1 MKKLQLI
8 GLVILYTIFSSTVF
22 AATLKD
28 ITGKVTDASNNQ
40 ALPGASIYI
49 PDLKVTAVT
58 NTAGE
63 FTINNLPAKGSY
75 LVEVHFIGYKTAT
88 QIVNFAEPSNLTF
101 ALQPTAIE
109 TREIV
114 ITGSI
119 ISSTSKRNSAS
130 SAVLDK
136 EQLLAPST
144 NLIDAL
150 TKIPGVSQITT
161 GPSISKPVIRGL
173 GYNRIVTL
181 DDGIK
186 QQGQQWGDEHGIEID
201 QFKSDR
207 VEVLRGAAS
216 LMYGSDA
223 LGGVINLLE
232 PSTAPDGQVKGEL
245 ISNYSTNNGL
255 TANSLMLTGNEN
267 GFVWR
272 ARGTYKNAYSFKTP
286 TGYFPNSG
294 YNETDFSGMVGLN
307 KSWGYTHLNVSNF
320 HNNIGFYDPFLDANG
335 NFVKENG
342 DPFLNSEFKSRS
354 LDYPRQDIRHFKI
367 ALNNNFILGNGNL
380 KADFGYQQNQRRE
393 LEDGPSPSLF
403 FDLKTYNADLKYYIH
418 ETNGWQPVF
427 GLSADAGH
435 SQNKANDEFLIPN
448 YDTYGLGVFAYAKKN
463 WEDNTFSIGARYDY
477 RKNNGKQLFVDSEER
492 FAPFQNKFSNVSGA
506 LGFTHQ
512 FNDELNFKANAGSAF
527 RAPNPAELASNGVHE
542 GTFRYE
548 VGNPN
553 LSPERSYQVDA
564 ALEYEG
570 KIISASA
577 SVYNNYIR
585 NFIYAST
592 NGETTISEGSQYPVY
607 RYGQV
612 NANLYGAEASL
623 TIHPVPFIHFEN
635 TFGYVHAHNST
646 LDRPLAFIPAG
657 TLRNELRFEP
667 KFKGTNDAYLS
678 VGINSAFKQNRV
690 DETFETPTSGYTL
703 LNAGIGATFKLGKQ
717 PVKLSVS
724 ANNLLDQKYYDALS
738 RYKPGRL
745 SSENP
750 NLGVYNTG
758 RNITFGLY
766 VPFTL
771 VK

>member
-8 GLVILYTIFSSTVF
+8 GLVILYTLLSSTAF
-22 AATLKD
+22 ASALKD
-28 ITGKVTDASNNQ
+28 IKGKVTDASNSQ
-40 ALPGASIYI
+40 TLPGASIYI
-49 PDLKVTAVT
+49 PDLKVSAVT
-58 NTAGE
+58 NNDGE
-63 FTINNLPAKGSY
+63 FTLNNLPAKGSY
-75 LVEVHFIGYKTAT
+75 LVEVHYIGYKTAT
-88 QIVNFAEPSNLTF
+88 KIVNFSSTVTLDF

-109 TREIV
+109 TKEIV
-114 ITGSI
+114 ITGSL

-130 SAVLDK
+130 SAVIGKD
-136 EQLLAPST
+136 QLLQPST

-150 TKIPGVSQITT
+150 TRVPGVSQITT

-207 VEVLRGAAS
+207 IEILRGAAS

-223 LGGVINLLE
+223 LGGVINILE
-232 PSTAPDGQVKGEL
+232 PSTAPEGQVRGEF
-245 ISNYSTNNGL
+245 ITNYATNNGL
-255 TANSLMLTGNEN
+255 TANSLMLNGNQN

-294 YNETDFSGMVGLN
+294 FNETDLSGMIGLN
-307 KSWGYTHLNVSNF
+307 KSWGYTHLNVSSF
-320 HNNIGFYDPFLDANG
+320 RNNNGFYEPALDDNG
-335 NFVKENG
+335 NFLKESG
-342 DPFLNSEFKSRS
+342 EAFLKQDFKNRE
-354 LDYPRQDIRHFKI
+354 LDFPRQDIRHFKI

-393 LEDGPSPSLF
+393 LEESTEPALF
-403 FDLKTYNADLKYYIH
+403 FDLKTYTADLKYYIH
-418 ETNGWQPVF
+418 EINGWQPVF
-427 GLSADAGH
+427 GLSADAGN
-435 SQNKANDEFLIPN
+435 SENKADDEFLIPDYN
-448 YDTYGLGVFAYAKKN
+448 TYGIGVFAFAKKN
-463 WEDNTFSIGARYDY
+463 WENSTFSIGARYDY
-477 RKNNGKQLFVDSEER
+477 RKNDGKQLIKDGEEI

-512 FNDELNFKANAGSAF
+512 FNEEWNFKANAGSAF

-548 VGNPN
+548 IGNSG

-570 KIISASA
+570 KVVSASA
-577 SVYNNYIR
+577 SIYNNYVH
-585 NFIYAST
+585 NFIYASN
-592 NGETTISEGSQYPVY
+592 NGEIINAEGDDYPVY

-612 NANLYGAEASL
+612 NANLYGAEATL

-635 TFGYVHAHNST
+635 TFGYVHAQNTS
-646 LDRPLAFIPAG
+646 LNKPLAFIPAG

-667 KFKGTNDAYLS
+667 KLKGTNDAYLS
-678 VGINSAFKQNRV
+678 VGINSAFKQSRV
-690 DETFETPTSGYTL
+690 DDVFETPTSGYTL
-703 LNAGIGATFKLGKQ
+703 LNAGIGATFNLGKQ

-724 ANNLLDQKYYDALS
+724 ANNVLNQKYYDALS

-745 SSENP
+745 DYENP
-750 NLGVYNTG
+750 NFGIYNVG

>member
-8 GLVILYTIFSSTVF
+8 GLVILYTLLSSTAF
-22 AATLKD
+22 ASAFKD
-28 ITGKVTDASNNQ
+28 IKGKVTDASNSQ
-40 ALPGASIYI
+40 TLPGASIYI
-49 PDLKVTAVT
+49 PDLKVSAVT
-58 NTAGE
+58 NNDGE
-63 FTINNLPAKGSY
+63 FTLNNLPAKGSY
-75 LVEVHFIGYKTAT
+75 LVEVHYIGYKTAT
-88 QIVNFAEPSNLTF
+88 KIVNFSSTVTLEF

-109 TREIV
+109 TKEIV
-114 ITGSI
+114 ITGSL

-130 SAVLDK
+130 SAVIGKD
-136 EQLLAPST
+136 QLLQPST

-150 TKIPGVSQITT
+150 TRVPGVSQITT

-207 VEVLRGAAS
+207 IEILRGAAS

-223 LGGVINLLE
+223 LGGVINILE
-232 PSTAPDGQVKGEL
+232 PSTAPEGQVKGEF
-245 ISNYSTNNGL
+245 ITNYATNNGL
-255 TANSLMLTGNEN
+255 TANSLMLNGNQN

-294 YNETDFSGMVGLN
+294 FNETDLSGMIGLN
-307 KSWGYTHLNVSNF
+307 KSWGYTHLNVSSF
-320 HNNIGFYDPFLDANG
+320 RNNIGFYEPALDDNG
-335 NFVKENG
+335 NFLKESG
-342 DPFLNSEFKSRS
+342 EAFLKQDFKNRE
-354 LDYPRQDIRHFKI
+354 LDFPRQDIRHFKI

-393 LEDGPSPSLF
+393 LEESTEPALF
-403 FDLKTYNADLKYYIH
+403 FDLKTYTADLKYYIH
-418 ETNGWQPVF
+418 EINGWQPVF
-427 GLSADAGH
+427 GLSADAGN
-435 SQNKANDEFLIPN
+435 SENKADDEFLIPDYN
-448 YDTYGLGVFAYAKKN
+448 TYGIGVFAFAKKN
-463 WEDNTFSIGARYDY
+463 WENSTFSIGARYDY
-477 RKNNGKQLFVDSEER
+477 RKNDGKQLIKDGEEI

-512 FNDELNFKANAGSAF
+512 FNEEWNFKANAGSAF

-548 VGNPN
+548 IGNSD

-570 KIISASA
+570 KVVSASA
-577 SVYNNYIR
+577 SIYNNYVH
-585 NFIYAST
+585 NFIYASN
-592 NGETTISEGSQYPVY
+592 NGEIINAEGDDYPVY

-612 NANLYGAEASL
+612 NANLYGAEATL

-635 TFGYVHAHNST
+635 TFGYVHAQNTS
-646 LDRPLAFIPAG
+646 LNKPLAFIPAG

-667 KFKGTNDAYLS
+667 KLKGTNDAYLS
-678 VGINSAFKQNRV
+678 VGINSAFKQSRV
-690 DETFETPTSGYTL
+690 DDVFETPTSGYTL
-703 LNAGIGATFKLGKQ
+703 LNAGIGATFNLGKQ

-724 ANNLLDQKYYDALS
+724 ANNVLNQKYYDALS

-745 SSENP
+745 DYENP
-750 NLGVYNTG
+750 NFGIYNVG

>member
-8 GLVILYTIFSSTVF
+8 GFVILYTLLSTTAF
-22 AATLKD
+22 ANVLKD
-28 ITGKVTDASNNQ
+28 IKGKVIDASNKQ
-40 ALPGASIYI
+40 TLPGATIFI

-58 NTAGE
+58 NGDGE
-63 FTINNLPAKGSY
+63 FTLNNLPSKGSY
-75 LVEVHFIGYKTAT
+75 LIEVHFIGYKTAT
-88 QIVNFAEPSNLTF
+88 QVVNFASAAGLEF
-101 ALQPTAIE
+101 ALQSTALE
-109 TREIV
+109 TKEVV
-114 ITGSI
+114 ITGSL

-130 SAVLDK
+130 SAVVGKD
-136 EQLLAPST
+136 QLLQPST

-207 VEVLRGAAS
+207 IEVLRGAAS

-232 PSTAPDGQVKGEL
+232 PSSAPEGQVKGEF

-255 TANSLMLTGNEN
+255 TANSLMLNGNEN

-294 YNETDFSGMVGLN
+294 FNETDLSGMVGLN
-307 KSWGYTHLNVSNF
+307 KSWGYTHLNVSSF
-320 HNNIGFYDPFLDANG
+320 RNNIGFYEPTLDANG
-335 NFVKENG
+335 NFVKEDGEAFITSDYKNR
-342 DPFLNSEFKSRS
+342 D

-367 ALNNNFILGNGNL
+367 ALNNNFVLGNGNL

-393 LEDGPSPSLF
+393 LEDGPEPSLF

-418 ETNGWQPVF
+418 QTNGWQPVL
-427 GLSADAGH
+427 GISADAGK
-435 SQNKANDEFLIPN
+435 SQNKGIEFLIPDYN
-448 YDTYGLGVFAYAKKN
+448 TYGIGVFAFAKKN
-463 WEDNTFSIGARYDY
+463 WDNNTFSVGARYDY
-477 RKNNGKQLFVDSEER
+477 RKNNGKQLFVDGDEL

-512 FNDELNFKANAGSAF
+512 FNEEWNFKANAGSAF

-542 GTFRYE
+542 GTYRYE
-548 VGNPN
+548 IGNSN

-570 KIISASA
+570 KIVSASA
-577 SVYNNYIR
+577 SVYNNYVH
-585 NFIYAST
+585 NFIYASN
-592 NGETTISEGSQYPVY
+592 NGETITAEGDLYPVY

-623 TIHPVPFIHFEN
+623 TIHPVSFIHFEN
-635 TFGYVHAHNST
+635 TFGYVHAQNST
-646 LDRPLAFIPAG
+646 LNRPLAFIPAA

-667 KFKGTNDAYLS
+667 KLKGTNDAYLS
-678 VGINSAFKQNRV
+678 VGINSAFKQTRV
-690 DETFETPTSGYTL
+690 DDVFETPTSGYTL
-703 LNAGIGATFKLGKQ
+703 LNAGIGATFNLGKQ
-717 PVKLSVS
+717 PIKLSVS
-724 ANNLLDQKYYDALS
+724 GNNLLNQKYYDALS
-738 RYKPGRL
+738 RFKPGRFDY
-745 SSENP
+745 ENP

>member
-8 GLVILYTIFSSTVF
+8 SLVILYTLLGNTVF
-22 AATLKD
+22 ANVLKD
-28 ITGKVTDASNNQ
+28 IKGKVTDASNNQ
-40 ALPGASIYI
+40 TLPGATIFI
-49 PDLKVTAVT
+49 PDLKVSAIT
-58 NTAGE
+58 NNDGE
-63 FTINNLPAKGSY
+63 FTLNNLPAKGNY
-75 LVEVHFIGYKTAT
+75 LIEVHYVGYKTAT
-88 QIVNFAEPSNLTF
+88 KIVNFANATGLEFS
-101 ALQPTAIE
+101 LQPTAIE
-109 TREIV
+109 TKEIV
-114 ITGSI
+114 ITGNI

-130 SAVLDK
+130 SAVVGKD
-136 EQLLAPST
+136 QLLQPSS

-150 TKIPGVSQITT
+150 TKVPGVSQITT

-207 VEVLRGAAS
+207 IEILRGAAS

-223 LGGVINLLE
+223 LGGVINILE
-232 PSTAPDGQVKGEL
+232 PTTAPQGQVKGEF
-245 ISNYSTNNGL
+245 ITNYATNNGL
-255 TANSLMLTGNEN
+255 TANSLMLNGNEN

-294 YNETDFSGMVGLN
+294 FNETDLSGMVGLN
-307 KSWGYTHLNVSNF
+307 KSWGYSHLNVSSF
-320 HNNIGFYDPFLDANG
+320 RNNIGFYEPALDNNG
-335 NFVKENG
+335 NFVKEDG
-342 DPFLNSEFKSRS
+342 EAFITSDFKNRT
-354 LDYPRQDIRHFKI
+354 LDFPRQDIRHFKI

-393 LEDGPSPSLF
+393 MEESSEPSLF
-403 FDLKTYNADLKYYIH
+403 FDLKTYNADLKYYLH

-427 GLSADAGH
+427 GLSADAGK
-435 SQNKANDEFLIPN
+435 SKNKADDEFLIPDYN
-448 YDTYGLGVFAYAKKN
+448 TYGIGVFAFAKKN
-463 WEDNTFSIGARYDY
+463 WENNTFSIGARYDF
-477 RKNNGKQLFVDSEER
+477 RKNDGKQLIKDGEEI

-506 LGFTHQ
+506 LGYTHQ
-512 FNDELNFKANAGSAF
+512 FNEEWNFKANAGSAF

-548 VGNPN
+548 IGNSN
-553 LSPERSYQVDA
+553 LNPERSYQVDA

-570 KIISASA
+570 KIVSASA
-577 SVYNNYIR
+577 SIYNNYVH
-585 NFIYAST
+585 NFIYASN
-592 NGETTISEGSQYPVY
+592 NGETITAEGNLYPVY

-612 NANLYGAEASL
+612 NANLYGAEATL

-635 TFGYVHAHNST
+635 TFGYVHAQNTS
-646 LDRPLAFIPAG
+646 LNKPLSFIPAG

-667 KFKGTNDAYLS
+667 KLKGTNDAYLS
-678 VGINSAFKQNRV
+678 VGINSAFKQTRV
-690 DETFETPTSGYTL
+690 DEVFETPTSGYTL
-703 LNAGIGATFKLGKQ
+703 LNAGIGATFNLGKQ

-724 ANNLLDQKYYDALS
+724 ANNILNQKYYDALS

-745 SSENP
+745 DYQNP
-750 NLGVYNTG
+750 NFGIYNVG

>member
-8 GLVILYTIFSSTVF
+8 GLVILYILLSSTAF
-22 AATLKD
+22 ASALKD
-28 ITGKVTDASNNQ
+28 IKGKVTDASNSQ
-40 ALPGASIYI
+40 TLPGASIYI
-49 PDLKVTAVT
+49 PDLKVSAVT
-58 NTAGE
+58 NNDGE
-63 FTINNLPAKGSY
+63 FTLNNLPAKGSY
-75 LVEVHFIGYKTAT
+75 LVEVHYIGYKTAT
-88 QIVNFAEPSNLTF
+88 KIVNFSSTVTLDF

-109 TREIV
+109 TKEIV
-114 ITGSI
+114 ITGSL

-130 SAVLDK
+130 SAVVGKD
-136 EQLLAPST
+136 QLLQPST

-150 TKIPGVSQITT
+150 TRVPGVSQITT

-207 VEVLRGAAS
+207 IEILRGAAS

-223 LGGVINLLE
+223 LGGVINILE
-232 PSTAPDGQVKGEL
+232 PSTAPEGQVKGEF
-245 ISNYSTNNGL
+245 ITNYATNNGL
-255 TANSLMLTGNEN
+255 TANSLMLNGNQN

-294 YNETDFSGMVGLN
+294 FNETDLSGMIGLN
-307 KSWGYTHLNVSNF
+307 KSWGYTHLNVSSF
-320 HNNIGFYDPFLDANG
+320 RNNIGFYEPALDDNG
-335 NFVKENG
+335 NFLKESG
-342 DPFLNSEFKSRS
+342 EAFLKQDFKNRE
-354 LDYPRQDIRHFKI
+354 LDFPRQDIRHFKI

-393 LEDGPSPSLF
+393 LEESTEPALF
-403 FDLKTYNADLKYYIH
+403 FDLKTYTADLKYYIH
-418 ETNGWQPVF
+418 EINGWQPVF
-427 GLSADAGH
+427 GLSADAGN
-435 SQNKANDEFLIPN
+435 SENKADDEFLIPDYN
-448 YDTYGLGVFAYAKKN
+448 TYGIGVFAFAKKN
-463 WEDNTFSIGARYDY
+463 WENSTFSIGARYDY
-477 RKNNGKQLFVDSEER
+477 RKNDGKQLIKDGEEI

-512 FNDELNFKANAGSAF
+512 FNEEWNFKANAGSAF

-548 VGNPN
+548 IGNSG

-570 KIISASA
+570 KVVSASA
-577 SVYNNYIR
+577 SIYNNYVH
-585 NFIYAST
+585 NFIYAS
-592 NGETTISEGSQYPVY
+592 NNAEIINAEGDDYPVY

-612 NANLYGAEASL
+612 NANLYGAEATL

-635 TFGYVHAHNST
+635 TFGYVHAQNTS
-646 LDRPLAFIPAG
+646 LNKPLAFIPAG

-667 KFKGTNDAYLS
+667 KLKGTNDAYLS

-690 DETFETPTSGYTL
+690 DDVFETPTSGYTL
-703 LNAGIGATFKLGKQ
+703 LNAGIGATFNLGKQ

-724 ANNLLDQKYYDALS
+724 ANNVLNQKYYDALS

-745 SSENP
+745 DYENP
-750 NLGVYNTG
+750 NFGIYNVG

>member
-1 MKKLQLI
+1 MKRLQLI
-8 GLVILYTIFSSTVF
+8 GLVILYTLLGNTAF
-22 AATLKD
+22 ALALKD
-28 ITGKVTDASNNQ
+28 VKGKVIDASNNQ
-40 ALPGASIYI
+40 TLPGATIYI
-49 PDLKVTAVT
+49 PDLKVTAIT
-58 NTAGE
+58 NNDGE
-63 FTINNLPAKGSY
+63 FMLSNLPNKGSY
-75 LVEVHFIGYKTAT
+75 LVEVHYIGYKTAT
-88 QIVNFAEPSNLTF
+88 KIVNFANAPTLEF

-109 TREIV
+109 TKEIV

-130 SAVLDK
+130 SAVVGKD
-136 EQLLAPST
+136 QLLAPST

-150 TKIPGVSQITT
+150 TRVPGVSQITT

-207 VEVLRGAAS
+207 IEILRGAAS

-223 LGGVINLLE
+223 LGGVINILE
-232 PSTAPDGQVKGEL
+232 PSTAPEGQINGEF
-245 ISNYSTNNGL
+245 ITNYSTNNGL
-255 TANSLMLTGNEN
+255 TANSLMLNGNEN

-294 YNETDFSGMVGLN
+294 FNETDLSGMIGLN
-307 KSWGYTHLNVSNF
+307 KSWGYTHLNVSSF
-320 HNNIGFYDPFLDANG
+320 RNNIGFYEPALDDNG

-342 DPFLNSEFKSRS
+342 EAFINSEFKNRE

-393 LEDGPSPSLF
+393 LEDGPEPALF
-403 FDLKTYNADLKYYIH
+403 FDLKTFTGDLKYYLH

-427 GLSADAGH
+427 GLSADAGR
-435 SQNKANDEFLIPN
+435 SLNKADDEFLIPDYN
-448 YDTYGLGVFAYAKKN
+448 TYGIGVFAFAKKN
-463 WEDNTFSIGARYDY
+463 WANNTFSIGARYDF
-477 RKNNGKQLFVDSEER
+477 RKNNGKQLFKDGEEI

-512 FNDELNFKANAGSAF
+512 FNEEWNFKANAGSAF

-548 VGNPN
+548 IGNSA

-570 KIISASA
+570 KIVSASA
-577 SVYNNYIR
+577 SVYNNYVH
-585 NFIYAST
+585 NFIYASN
-592 NGETTISEGSQYPVY
+592 NGEIINAEGDDYPVY

-612 NANLYGAEASL
+612 NANLYGAEATL

-635 TFGYVHAHNST
+635 TFGYVHAQNTS
-646 LDRPLAFIPAG
+646 LSKPLAFIPAG

-667 KFKGTNDAYLS
+667 KIKGTNDAYLS
-678 VGINSAFKQNRV
+678 VGINSAFKQTRV
-690 DETFETPTSGYTL
+690 DDVFETPTSGYTL
-703 LNAGIGATFKLGKQ
+703 LNAGLGATFNLGKQ

-724 ANNLLDQKYYDALS
+724 ANNILNQKYYDALS

-745 SSENP
+745 DYQNP
-750 NLGVYNTG
+750 NFGIYNVG

-766 VPFTL
+766 VPFSL
-771 VK
+771 AK

>member
-8 GLVILYTIFSSTVF
+8 GLVILYTIFSNTAF
-22 AATLKD
+22 AAVLKD
-28 ITGKVTDASNNQ
+28 IKGKVTDASNQ
-40 ALPGASIYI
+40 QTLPGATIFI
-49 PDLKVTAVT
+49 PDLRVTAVT
-58 NTAGE
+58 DNNGE
-63 FTINNLPAKGSY
+63 FILNNLPAKGTY
-75 LVEVHFIGYKTAT
+75 LVEVHYVGYKTAT
-88 QIVNFAEPSNLTF
+88 KTVNLASTANLEF
-101 ALQPTAIE
+101 SLQPTAIE
-109 TREIV
+109 TKEVV
-114 ITGSI
+114 ITGSL
-119 ISSTSKRNSAS
+119 ISSTSRRNSAS
-130 SAVLDK
+130 SAVVGKD
-136 EQLLAPST
+136 QLLAPST

-232 PSTAPDGQVKGEL
+232 PSSPPEGQIKGEF
-245 ISNYSTNNGL
+245 ITNYSTNNGL
-255 TANSLMLTGNEN
+255 TANSLMLNGNEN

-294 YNETDFSGMVGLN
+294 FNETDLSGMVGLN

-320 HNNIGFYDPFLDANG
+320 RNNIGFYEPTLDADG
-335 NFVKENG
+335 NFVKEDG
-342 DPFLNSEFKSRS
+342 DPFTNSDYKNRTLE
-354 LDYPRQDIRHFKI
+354 YPRQDIRHFKI

-393 LEDGPSPSLF
+393 LDGPDPALF

-418 ETNGWQPVF
+418 EMNGWQPVF
-427 GLSADAGH
+427 GVSADAGH
-435 SQNKANDEFLIPN
+435 SQNKGTEFLVPA
-448 YDTYGLGVFAYAKKN
+448 YDTYGIGVFAYAKKN
-463 WEDNTFSIGARYDY
+463 WDNNTFSLGARYDF
-477 RKNNGKQLFVDSEER
+477 RKNNGKQLFDDGEER
-492 FAPFQNKFSNVSGA
+492 FAPFENKFSNVSGA

-512 FNDELNFKANAGSAF
+512 FNDEWNFKANAGSAF
-527 RAPNPAELASNGVHE
+527 RAPNPAELGSNGVHE

-553 LSPERSYQVDA
+553 LNPERSYQIDA

-570 KIISASA
+570 KIVSASA
-577 SVYNNYIR
+577 SVYNNYIH
-585 NFIYAST
+585 NYIYASN
-592 NGETTISEGSQYPVY
+592 NGEVREVDGDQFNVY
-607 RYGQV
+607 HYGQV

-635 TFGYVHAHNST
+635 TFGYVHAQNTSM
-646 LDRPLAFIPAG
+646 DKPLSFIPAAN
-657 TLRNELRFEP
+657 LRNELRFEP
-667 KFKGTNDAYLS
+667 KLKGTNDAYLS
-678 VGINSAFKQNRV
+678 VGITSAFKQNRI
-690 DETFETPTSGYTL
+690 DQDFETRTSGYTL
-703 LNAGIGATFKLGKQ
+703 LNAGIGATFNLGKQ
-717 PVKLSVS
+717 PIKLSVS

-738 RYKPGRL
+738 RFKPGRFD
-745 SSENP
+745 SENP

-766 VPFTL
+766 IPFIL

>member
-8 GLVILYTIFSSTVF
+8 GLVILYTLLSSTAF
-22 AATLKD
+22 ASALKD
-28 ITGKVTDASNNQ
+28 IKGKVTDASNSQ
-40 ALPGASIYI
+40 TLPGASIYI
-49 PDLKVTAVT
+49 PDLKVSAVT
-58 NTAGE
+58 NNDGE
-63 FTINNLPAKGSY
+63 FTLNNLPAKGSY
-75 LVEVHFIGYKTAT
+75 LVEVHYIGYKTAT
-88 QIVNFAEPSNLTF
+88 KIVNFSSTVTLDF

-109 TREIV
+109 TKEIV
-114 ITGSI
+114 ITGSL

-130 SAVLDK
+130 SAVVGKD
-136 EQLLAPST
+136 QLLQPST

-150 TKIPGVSQITT
+150 TRVPGVSQITT

-207 VEVLRGAAS
+207 IEILRGAAS

-223 LGGVINLLE
+223 LGGVINILE
-232 PSTAPDGQVKGEL
+232 PSTAPEGQVKGEF
-245 ISNYSTNNGL
+245 ITNYATNNGL
-255 TANSLMLTGNEN
+255 TANSLMLNGNQN

-272 ARGTYKNAYSFKTP
+272 ARGTYKNAHSFKTP

-294 YNETDFSGMVGLN
+294 FNETDLSGMIGLN
-307 KSWGYTHLNVSNF
+307 KSWGYTHLNVSSF
-320 HNNIGFYDPFLDANG
+320 RNNIGFYEPALDDNG
-335 NFVKENG
+335 NFLKESG
-342 DPFLNSEFKSRS
+342 EAFLKQDFKNRE
-354 LDYPRQDIRHFKI
+354 LDFPRQDIRHFKI

-393 LEDGPSPSLF
+393 LEESTEPALF
-403 FDLKTYNADLKYYIH
+403 FDLKTYTADLKYYIH
-418 ETNGWQPVF
+418 EINGWQPVF
-427 GLSADAGH
+427 GLSADAGN
-435 SQNKANDEFLIPN
+435 SENKADDEFLIPDYN
-448 YDTYGLGVFAYAKKN
+448 TYGIGVFAFAKKN
-463 WEDNTFSIGARYDY
+463 WENSTFSIGARYDY
-477 RKNNGKQLFVDSEER
+477 RKNDGKQLIKDGEEI

-512 FNDELNFKANAGSAF
+512 FNEEWNFKANAGSAF

-548 VGNPN
+548 IGNSG

-570 KIISASA
+570 KVVSASA
-577 SVYNNYIR
+577 SIYNNYVH
-585 NFIYAST
+585 NFIYASN
-592 NGETTISEGSQYPVY
+592 NGEIINAEGDDYPVY

-612 NANLYGAEASL
+612 NANLYGAEATL

-635 TFGYVHAHNST
+635 TFGYVHAQNTS
-646 LDRPLAFIPAG
+646 LNKPLAFIPAG

-667 KFKGTNDAYLS
+667 KLKGTNDAYLS

-690 DETFETPTSGYTL
+690 DDVFETPTSGYTL
-703 LNAGIGATFKLGKQ
+703 LNAGIGATFNLGKQ

-724 ANNLLDQKYYDALS
+724 ANNVLNQKYYDALS

-745 SSENP
+745 DYENP
-750 NLGVYNTG
+750 NFGIYNVG

>member
-8 GLVILYTIFSSTVF
+8 GLVILYTLLSSTAF
-22 AATLKD
+22 ASALKD
-28 ITGKVTDASNNQ
+28 IEGKVTDASNSQ
-40 ALPGASIYI
+40 TLPGASIYI
-49 PDLKVTAVT
+49 PDLKVSAVT
-58 NTAGE
+58 NNDGE
-63 FTINNLPAKGSY
+63 FTLNNLPAKGSY
-75 LVEVHFIGYKTAT
+75 LVEVHYIGYKTAT
-88 QIVNFAEPSNLTF
+88 KIVNFSSTVTLEF

-109 TREIV
+109 TKEIV
-114 ITGSI
+114 ITGSL

-130 SAVLDK
+130 SAVVGKD
-136 EQLLAPST
+136 QLLQPST

-150 TKIPGVSQITT
+150 TRVPGVSQITT

-207 VEVLRGAAS
+207 IEILRGAAS

-223 LGGVINLLE
+223 LGGVINILE
-232 PSTAPDGQVKGEL
+232 PSTAPEGQVKGEF
-245 ISNYSTNNGL
+245 ITNYATNNGL
-255 TANSLMLTGNEN
+255 TANSLMLNGNQN

-294 YNETDFSGMVGLN
+294 FNETDLSGMIGLN
-307 KSWGYTHLNVSNF
+307 KSWGYTHLNVSSF
-320 HNNIGFYDPFLDANG
+320 RNNIGFYEPALDDNG
-335 NFVKENG
+335 NFLKESG
-342 DPFLNSEFKSRS
+342 EAFLKQDFKNRE
-354 LDYPRQDIRHFKI
+354 LDFPRQDIRHFKI

-393 LEDGPSPSLF
+393 LEESTEPALF
-403 FDLKTYNADLKYYIH
+403 FDLKTYTADLKYYIH
-418 ETNGWQPVF
+418 EINGWQPVF
-427 GLSADAGH
+427 GLSADAGN
-435 SQNKANDEFLIPN
+435 SENKADDEFLIPDYN
-448 YDTYGLGVFAYAKKN
+448 TYGIGVFAFAKKN
-463 WEDNTFSIGARYDY
+463 WENSTFSIGARYDY
-477 RKNNGKQLFVDSEER
+477 RKNDGKQLIKDGEEI

-512 FNDELNFKANAGSAF
+512 FNEEWNFKANAGSAF

-548 VGNPN
+548 IGNSG

-570 KIISASA
+570 KVVSASA
-577 SVYNNYIR
+577 SIYNNYVH
-585 NFIYAST
+585 NFIYASN
-592 NGETTISEGSQYPVY
+592 NGEIINAEGDDYPVY

-612 NANLYGAEASL
+612 NANLYGAEATL

-635 TFGYVHAHNST
+635 TFGYVHAQNTS
-646 LDRPLAFIPAG
+646 LNKPLAFIPAG

-667 KFKGTNDAYLS
+667 KLKGTNDAYLS
-678 VGINSAFKQNRV
+678 VGINSAFKQSRV
-690 DETFETPTSGYTL
+690 DDVFETPTSGYTL
-703 LNAGIGATFKLGKQ
+703 LNAGIGATFNLGKQ
-717 PVKLSVS
+717 TVKLSVS
-724 ANNLLDQKYYDALS
+724 ANNVLNQKYYDALS

-745 SSENP
+745 DYENP
-750 NLGVYNTG
+750 NFGIYNVG

>member
-8 GLVILYTIFSSTVF
+8 GLVILYTLLNSTVF
-22 AATLKD
+22 AAALKD
-28 ITGKVTDASNNQ
+28 IKGKVTDAGTNQ
-40 ALPGASIYI
+40 TLPGATIYI
-49 PDLKVTAVT
+49 PDLKVTAIT
-58 NTAGE
+58 NNDGE
-63 FTINNLPAKGSY
+63 FTLNNLPAKGSY
-75 LVEVHFIGYKTAT
+75 LVEVHYVGYKTAT
-88 QIVNFAEPSNLTF
+88 KIVNFATAPVLEF
-101 ALQPTAIE
+101 ALQATAIE
-109 TREIV
+109 TKEIV

-130 SAVLDK
+130 SAVVGKD
-136 EQLLAPST
+136 QLLAPST

-150 TKIPGVSQITT
+150 TRVPGVSQITT

-207 VEVLRGAAS
+207 IEILRGAAS

-223 LGGVINLLE
+223 LGGVINILE
-232 PSTAPDGQVKGEL
+232 PSTAPEGQINGEF
-245 ISNYSTNNGL
+245 ITNYSTNNGL
-255 TANSLMLTGNEN
+255 TANSLMLNGNDN

-294 YNETDFSGMVGLN
+294 FNETDLSGMIGLN

-320 HNNIGFYDPFLDANG
+320 RNNIGFYEPTLNDNGSFL
-335 NFVKENG
+335 KEDG
-342 DPFLNSEFKSRS
+342 EAFISSDFKRRN

-393 LEDGPSPSLF
+393 LEDGPEPALF
-403 FDLKTYNADLKYYIH
+403 FDLKTYTADLKYYLH

-427 GLSADAGH
+427 GLSADAGR
-435 SQNKANDEFLIPN
+435 SENKADDEFLIPN
-448 YDTYGLGVFAYAKKN
+448 YNTYGIGVFAFAKKN
-463 WEDNTFSIGARYDY
+463 WENNTFSIGARYDY
-477 RKNNGKQLFVDSEER
+477 RKNNGKQLFKEGEEI

-512 FNDELNFKANAGSAF
+512 FNTEWNFKANAGSAF

-548 VGNPN
+548 IGNPN

-570 KIISASA
+570 KIVSASA
-577 SVYNNYIR
+577 SIYNNYVH
-585 NFIYAST
+585 NFIYASN
-592 NGETTISEGSQYPVY
+592 NGEIINAEGDDYPVY

-612 NANLYGAEASL
+612 NANLYGAEATL

-635 TFGYVHAHNST
+635 TFGYVHAQNTS
-646 LDRPLAFIPAG
+646 LSKPLAFIPAG

-667 KFKGTNDAYLS
+667 KIKGTNDAYLS
-678 VGINSAFKQNRV
+678 VGINSAFKQTRV
-690 DETFETPTSGYTL
+690 DDVFETPTSGYTL
-703 LNAGIGATFKLGKQ
+703 LNAGVGATFNLGKQ

-724 ANNLLDQKYYDALS
+724 ANNVLNQKYYDALS

-745 SSENP
+745 DYENP
-750 NLGVYNTG
+750 NFGIYNVG

-766 VPFTL
+766 VPFSV

>member
-1 MKKLQLI
+1 MKRLQLI
-8 GLVILYTIFSSTVF
+8 GLVILCALIGNTAF
-22 AATLKD
+22 ATALKD
-28 ITGKVTDASNNQ
+28 IKGKVTDAGTNQ
-40 ALPGASIYI
+40 TLPGATIYI
-49 PDLKVTAVT
+49 PDLKVTAIT
-58 NTAGE
+58 NNDGE
-63 FTINNLPAKGSY
+63 FTLNNLPNKGSY
-75 LVEVHFIGYKTAT
+75 LVEVHYIGYKTAT
-88 QIVNFAEPSNLTF
+88 KIVNFANAPTLEF

-109 TREIV
+109 TKEIV

-130 SAVLDK
+130 SAVVGKD
-136 EQLLAPST
+136 QLLAPST

-150 TKIPGVSQITT
+150 TRVPGVSQITT

-207 VEVLRGAAS
+207 IEVLRGAAS

-223 LGGVINLLE
+223 LGGVINILE
-232 PSTAPDGQVKGEL
+232 PSTAPEGQVKGEF
-245 ISNYSTNNGL
+245 ITNYSTNNGL
-255 TANSLMLTGNEN
+255 TASSLMLNGNEN

-294 YNETDFSGMVGLN
+294 FNETDLSGMVGLN
-307 KSWGYTHLNVSNF
+307 KSWGYTHLNVSSF
-320 HNNIGFYDPFLDANG
+320 RNNIGFYEPALDNNG
-335 NFVKENG
+335 NFVNENG
-342 DPFLNSEFKSRS
+342 DAFINQDFKNRD
-354 LDYPRQDIRHFKI
+354 LDFPRQDIRHFKI

-393 LEDGPSPSLF
+393 LEESIEPALF
-403 FDLKTYNADLKYYIH
+403 FDLKTYTADLKYYLH

-427 GLSADAGH
+427 GLSADAGK
-435 SQNKANDEFLIPN
+435 SLNKADDEFLIPN
-448 YDTYGLGVFAYAKKN
+448 YNTYGIGVFAFAKKN
-463 WEDNTFSIGARYDY
+463 WENNTFSVGARYDF
-477 RKNNGKQLFVDSEER
+477 RKNNGKQLFKDGEEI

-512 FNDELNFKANAGSAF
+512 FNEEWNFKANAGSAF

-548 VGNPN
+548 IGNTG

-570 KIISASA
+570 KIVSASA
-577 SVYNNYIR
+577 SIYNNYVH
-585 NFIYAST
+585 NFIYASN
-592 NGETTISEGSQYPVY
+592 NGEIINAEGDDYPVY

-612 NANLYGAEASL
+612 NANLYGAEATL

-635 TFGYVHAHNST
+635 TFGYVHAQNTS
-646 LDRPLAFIPAG
+646 LNKPLAFIPAG

-667 KFKGTNDAYLS
+667 KIKGTNDAYLS
-678 VGINSAFKQNRV
+678 VGINSAFKQTRV
-690 DETFETPTSGYTL
+690 DDVFETPTSGYTL
-703 LNAGIGATFKLGKQ
+703 LNAGLGATFNLGKQ

-724 ANNLLDQKYYDALS
+724 ANNVLNQKYYDALS

-745 SSENP
+745 DYENP
-750 NLGVYNTG
+750 NFGIYNVG

-766 VPFTL
+766 VPFSL

>member
-8 GLVILYTIFSSTVF
+8 GLVILYTLIFSTGF
-22 AATLKD
+22 AAALKD
-28 ITGKVTDASNNQ
+28 IKGKVVDASNQ
-40 ALPGASIYI
+40 QSLPGATIYI
-49 PDLKVTAVT
+49 PDLKVSSVT
-58 NTAGE
+58 NNDGE
-63 FTINNLPAKGSY
+63 FTLNGLPSKGSY
-75 LVEVHFIGYKTAT
+75 LVEVHYIGYKTAT
-88 QIVNFAEPSNLTF
+88 QVINFATASGLTF
-101 ALQPTAIE
+101 SLQPTAIE
-109 TREIV
+109 TKEII

-130 SAVLDK
+130 SAVLGKD
-136 EQLLAPST
+136 ELLAPST

-150 TKIPGVSQITT
+150 TRIPGVLQITT

-207 VEVLRGAAS
+207 IEILRGAAS

-232 PSTAPDGQVKGEL
+232 PSTAPEGQLKGEF
-245 ISNYSTNNGL
+245 ITNYATNNGL

-286 TGYFPNSG
+286 TGYFPNSDF
-294 YNETDFSGMVGLN
+294 NETDLSGMVGLN
-307 KSWGYTHLNVSNF
+307 KSWGYSHLNVSSF
-320 HNNIGFYDPFLDANG
+320 RNNIGFYDPELDANG
-335 NFVKENG
+335 NFVKEDG
-342 DPFLNSEFKSRS
+342 DPFLKSDFKSRS

-367 ALNNNFILGNGNL
+367 ALNNNFIIGNGNL

-393 LEDGPSPSLF
+393 LEDGPEPSLF
-403 FDLKTYNADLKYYIH
+403 FDLKTYNADLKYYLH
-418 ETNGWQPVF
+418 ETDGWQPVF

-435 SQNKANDEFLIPN
+435 SENKANEEFLIPD
-448 YDTYGLGVFAYAKKN
+448 YDTYGIGVFAYVKKN
-463 WEDNTFSIGARYDY
+463 WENNTLSIGARYDF
-477 RKNNGKQLFVDSEER
+477 RKNDGKQLFVDGEEQ

-512 FNDELNFKANAGSAF
+512 FNEELNFKANAGSAF

-542 GTFRYE
+542 GTYRYE
-548 VGNPN
+548 VGNAALN
-553 LSPERSYQVDA
+553 PERSYQVDA

-577 SVYNNYIR
+577 SIYNNYIHD
-585 NFIYAST
+585 FIYASN
-592 NGETTISEGSQYPVY
+592 NGETRIAEGDLYPVY

-612 NANLYGAEASL
+612 NANLYGAEANL

-635 TFGYVHAHNST
+635 TFGYVHAKNTSFN
-646 LDRPLAFIPAG
+646 RPLAFIPAG

-667 KFKGTNDAYLS
+667 KIKGTNDAYLS
-678 VGINSAFKQNRV
+678 VGINSAFKQTRV
-690 DETFETPTSGYTL
+690 DDTFETPTSGYTL

-724 ANNLLDQKYYDALS
+724 ANNLLNQKYYDALS
-738 RYKPGRL
+738 RYKPGRF
-745 SSENP
+745 SYENP
-750 NLGVYNTG
+750 DLGVYNSG

>member
-8 GLVILYTIFSSTVF
+8 GLVILYTLLSSTAF
-22 AATLKD
+22 ASALKD
-28 ITGKVTDASNNQ
+28 IKGKVTDASNSQ
-40 ALPGASIYI
+40 TLPGASIYI
-49 PDLKVTAVT
+49 PDLKVSAVT
-58 NTAGE
+58 NNDGE
-63 FTINNLPAKGSY
+63 FTLNNLPAKGSY
-75 LVEVHFIGYKTAT
+75 LVEVHYIGYKTAT
-88 QIVNFAEPSNLTF
+88 KIVNFSSTVTLDF

-109 TREIV
+109 TKEIV
-114 ITGSI
+114 ITGSL

-130 SAVLDK
+130 SAVIGKD
-136 EQLLAPST
+136 QLLQPST

-150 TKIPGVSQITT
+150 TRVPGVSQITT

-207 VEVLRGAAS
+207 IEILRGAAS

-223 LGGVINLLE
+223 LGGVINILE
-232 PSTAPDGQVKGEL
+232 PSTAPEGQVKGEF
-245 ISNYSTNNGL
+245 ITNYATNNGL
-255 TANSLMLTGNEN
+255 TANSLMLNGNQN

-294 YNETDFSGMVGLN
+294 FNETDLSGMIGLN
-307 KSWGYTHLNVSNF
+307 KSWGYTHLNMSSF
-320 HNNIGFYDPFLDANG
+320 RNNIGFYEPALDDNG
-335 NFVKENG
+335 NFLKESG
-342 DPFLNSEFKSRS
+342 EAFLKQDFKNRE
-354 LDYPRQDIRHFKI
+354 LDFPRQDIRHFKI

-393 LEDGPSPSLF
+393 LEESTEPALF
-403 FDLKTYNADLKYYIH
+403 FDLKTYTADLKYYIH
-418 ETNGWQPVF
+418 EINGWQPVF
-427 GLSADAGH
+427 GLSADAGN
-435 SQNKANDEFLIPN
+435 SENKADDEFLIPDYN
-448 YDTYGLGVFAYAKKN
+448 TYGIGVFAFAKKN
-463 WEDNTFSIGARYDY
+463 WENSTFSIGARYDY
-477 RKNNGKQLFVDSEER
+477 RKNDGKQLIKDGEEI

-512 FNDELNFKANAGSAF
+512 FNEEWNFKANAGSAF

-548 VGNPN
+548 IGNSG

-570 KIISASA
+570 KVVSASA
-577 SVYNNYIR
+577 SIYNNYVH
-585 NFIYAST
+585 NFIYASN
-592 NGETTISEGSQYPVY
+592 NGEIINAEGDDYPVY

-612 NANLYGAEASL
+612 NANLYGAEATL

-635 TFGYVHAHNST
+635 TFGYVHAQNTS
-646 LDRPLAFIPAG
+646 LNKPLAFIPAG

-667 KFKGTNDAYLS
+667 KLKGTNDAYLS
-678 VGINSAFKQNRV
+678 VGINSAFKQSRV
-690 DETFETPTSGYTL
+690 DDVFETPTSGYTL
-703 LNAGIGATFKLGKQ
+703 LNAGIGATFNLGKQ

-724 ANNLLDQKYYDALS
+724 ANNVLNQKYYDALS

-745 SSENP
+745 DYENP
-750 NLGVYNTG
+750 NFGIYN
-758 RNITFGLY
+758 
-766 VPFTL
+766 V
-771 VK
+771 

>member
-8 GLVILYTIFSSTVF
+8 GLVILYTLLSSTAF
-22 AATLKD
+22 ASALKD
-28 ITGKVTDASNNQ
+28 IKGKVTDASNSQ
-40 ALPGASIYI
+40 TLPGASIYI
-49 PDLKVTAVT
+49 PDLKVSAVT
-58 NTAGE
+58 NNDGE
-63 FTINNLPAKGSY
+63 FTLNNLPAKGSY
-75 LVEVHFIGYKTAT
+75 LVEVHYIGYKTAT
-88 QIVNFAEPSNLTF
+88 KIVNFSSTVTLDF

-109 TREIV
+109 TKEIV
-114 ITGSI
+114 ITGSL

-130 SAVLDK
+130 SAVIGKD
-136 EQLLAPST
+136 QLLQPST

-150 TKIPGVSQITT
+150 TRVPGVSQITT

-207 VEVLRGAAS
+207 IEILRGAAS

-223 LGGVINLLE
+223 LGGVINILE
-232 PSTAPDGQVKGEL
+232 PSTAPEGQVKGEF
-245 ISNYSTNNGL
+245 ITNYATNNGL
-255 TANSLMLTGNEN
+255 TANSLMLNGNQN

-294 YNETDFSGMVGLN
+294 FNETDLSGMIGLN
-307 KSWGYTHLNVSNF
+307 KSWGYTHLNVSSF
-320 HNNIGFYDPFLDANG
+320 RNNIGFYEPALDDNG
-335 NFVKENG
+335 NFLKESG
-342 DPFLNSEFKSRS
+342 EAFLKQDFKNRE
-354 LDYPRQDIRHFKI
+354 LDFPRQDIRHFKI

-393 LEDGPSPSLF
+393 LEESTEPALF
-403 FDLKTYNADLKYYIH
+403 FDLKTYTADLKYYIH
-418 ETNGWQPVF
+418 EINGWQPVF
-427 GLSADAGH
+427 GLSADAGNTE
-435 SQNKANDEFLIPN
+435 NKADDEFLIPDYN
-448 YDTYGLGVFAYAKKN
+448 TYGIGVFAFAKKN
-463 WEDNTFSIGARYDY
+463 WENSTFSIGARYDY
-477 RKNNGKQLFVDSEER
+477 RKNDGKQLIKDGEEI

-512 FNDELNFKANAGSAF
+512 FNEEWNFKANAGSAF

-548 VGNPN
+548 IGNSG

-570 KIISASA
+570 KVVSASA
-577 SVYNNYIR
+577 SIYNNYVH
-585 NFIYAST
+585 NFIYASN
-592 NGETTISEGSQYPVY
+592 NGEIINAEGDDYPVY

-612 NANLYGAEASL
+612 NANLYGAEATL

-635 TFGYVHAHNST
+635 TFGYVHAQNTS
-646 LDRPLAFIPAG
+646 LNKPLAFIPAG

-667 KFKGTNDAYLS
+667 KLKGTNDAYLS

-690 DETFETPTSGYTL
+690 DDVFETPTSGYTL
-703 LNAGIGATFKLGKQ
+703 LNAGIGATFNLGKQ

-724 ANNLLDQKYYDALS
+724 ANNVLNQKYYDALS

-745 SSENP
+745 DYENP
-750 NLGVYNTG
+750 NFGIYNVG

>member
-8 GLVILYTIFSSTVF
+8 SLVILYTLLGNTVF
-22 AATLKD
+22 ANVLKD
-28 ITGKVTDASNNQ
+28 IKGKVTDASNNQ
-40 ALPGASIYI
+40 TLPGATIFI
-49 PDLKVTAVT
+49 PDLKVSAIT
-58 NTAGE
+58 NNDGE
-63 FTINNLPAKGSY
+63 FTLNNLPAKGNY
-75 LVEVHFIGYKTAT
+75 LIEVHYVGYKTAT
-88 QIVNFAEPSNLTF
+88 KIVNFANATGLEFS
-101 ALQPTAIE
+101 LQPTAIE
-109 TREIV
+109 TKEIV
-114 ITGSI
+114 ITGNI

-130 SAVLDK
+130 SAVVGKD
-136 EQLLAPST
+136 QLLQPSS

-150 TKIPGVSQITT
+150 TKVPGVSQITT

-207 VEVLRGAAS
+207 IEILRGAAS

-223 LGGVINLLE
+223 LGGVINILE
-232 PSTAPDGQVKGEL
+232 PTTAPQGQVKGEF
-245 ISNYSTNNGL
+245 ITNYATNNGL
-255 TANSLMLTGNEN
+255 TANSLMLNGNEN

-294 YNETDFSGMVGLN
+294 FNETDLSGMVGLN
-307 KSWGYTHLNVSNF
+307 KSWGYSHLNVSSF
-320 HNNIGFYDPFLDANG
+320 RNNIGFYEPALDNNG
-335 NFVKENG
+335 NFVKEDG
-342 DPFLNSEFKSRS
+342 EAFITSDFKNRT
-354 LDYPRQDIRHFKI
+354 LDFPRQDIRHFKI

-393 LEDGPSPSLF
+393 MEESSEPSLF
-403 FDLKTYNADLKYYIH
+403 FDLKTYNADLKYYLH

-427 GLSADAGH
+427 GLSADAGK
-435 SQNKANDEFLIPN
+435 SENKADDEFLIPDYN
-448 YDTYGLGVFAYAKKN
+448 TYGIGVFAFAKKN
-463 WEDNTFSIGARYDY
+463 WENNTFSIGARYDF
-477 RKNNGKQLFVDSEER
+477 RKNDGKQLIKDGEEI

-506 LGFTHQ
+506 LGYTHQ
-512 FNDELNFKANAGSAF
+512 FNEEWNFKANAGSAF

-548 VGNPN
+548 IGNSN
-553 LSPERSYQVDA
+553 LNPERSYQVDA

-570 KIISASA
+570 KIVSASA
-577 SVYNNYIR
+577 SIYNNYVH
-585 NFIYAST
+585 NFIYASN
-592 NGETTISEGSQYPVY
+592 NGETITAEGNLYPVY

-612 NANLYGAEASL
+612 NANLYGAEATL

-635 TFGYVHAHNST
+635 TFGYVHAQNTS
-646 LDRPLAFIPAG
+646 LNKPLSFIPAG

-667 KFKGTNDAYLS
+667 KLKGTNDAYLS
-678 VGINSAFKQNRV
+678 VGINSAFKQTRV
-690 DETFETPTSGYTL
+690 DEVFETPTSGYTL
-703 LNAGIGATFKLGKQ
+703 LNAGIGATFNLGKQ

-724 ANNLLDQKYYDALS
+724 ANNILNQKYYDALS

-745 SSENP
+745 DYQNP
-750 NLGVYNTG
+750 NFGIYNVG

>member
-8 GLVILYTIFSSTVF
+8 GLVMLYTIFSSPVF
-22 AATLKD
+22 AAALKN
-28 ITGKVTDASNNQ
+28 ITGKVMDASNNQ
-40 ALPGASIYI
+40 ALPGATIYI

-58 NTAGE
+58 NTDGE
-63 FTINNLPAKGSY
+63 FTLNNLPARGSY

-88 QIVNFAEPSNLTF
+88 QVVNFSSQPNLTF

-109 TREIV
+109 TKEIV

-130 SAVLDK
+130 SAVVGKD
-136 EQLLAPST
+136 QLLLPST

-150 TKIPGVSQITT
+150 SKVPGVSQITT

-207 VEVLRGAAS
+207 VEILRGAAS
-216 LMYGSDA
+216 LIYGSDA

-232 PSTAPDGQVKGEL
+232 PSTAPEGQVKGEL

-307 KSWGYTHLNVSNF
+307 KSWGYSHLNVSNF
-320 HNNIGFYDPFLDANG
+320 HNNIGFYDPFLDGNG

-342 DPFLNSEFKSRS
+342 DPFLNSDFKSRS

-367 ALNNNFILGNGNL
+367 ALNNDFIIGNGNL

-403 FDLKTYNADLKYYIH
+403 FDLKTYNADLKYYIN
-418 ETNGWQPVF
+418 EINGWQPVF

-435 SQNKANDEFLIPN
+435 SQNKADDEFLIPDYN
-448 YDTYGLGVFAYAKKN
+448 TYGLGVFAYAKKN
-463 WEDNTFSIGARYDY
+463 WENNTFSIGTRYDY
-477 RKNNGKQLFVDSEER
+477 RKNNGKQLFVDGEER
-492 FAPFQNKFSNVSGA
+492 FAPFQNKFSNISGA

-548 VGNPN
+548 IGNPDLN
-553 LSPERSYQVDA
+553 PERSYQVDA

-577 SVYNNYIR
+577 SVYNNYIH

-592 NGETTISEGSQYPVY
+592 NGETTISEGSQFPVY

-635 TFGYVHAHNST
+635 TFGYVHAHNNT

-690 DETFETPTSGYTL
+690 DDTFETPTSGYTL
-703 LNAGIGATFKLGKQ
+703 LNAGIGATFNLGKQ
-717 PVKLSVS
+717 PIKLSVS
-724 ANNLLDQKYYDALS
+724 GNNLLNQKYYDALS

-750 NLGVYNTG
+750 SLGVYNTG
-758 RNITFGLY
+758 RNVTFGLY

-771 VK
+771 SK

>member
-8 GLVILYTIFSSTVF
+8 GLVILYTILSNPLF
-22 AATLKD
+22 ANNLKD
-28 ITGKVTDASNNQ
+28 VKGKVTDASTNQ
-40 ALPGASIYI
+40 TLPGATIFI
-49 PDLKVTAVT
+49 PDLKVSAVT
-58 NTAGE
+58 NTDGE
-63 FTINNLPAKGSY
+63 FTLNNLPSKGNY
-75 LVEVHFIGYKTAT
+75 LIEVHYIGYKTAT
-88 QIVNFAEPSNLTF
+88 RIISLANATGVDF

-109 TREIV
+109 TKEIV
-114 ITGSI
+114 ITGNM

-130 SAVLDK
+130 SAVVGKD
-136 EQLLAPST
+136 QLLQPST

-150 TKIPGVSQITT
+150 SRVPGVSQITT

-207 VEVLRGAAS
+207 IEILRGAAS
-216 LMYGSDA
+216 LIYGSDA
-223 LGGVINLLE
+223 LGGVINILE
-232 PSTAPDGQVKGEL
+232 PSTTPEGQIKGEF
-245 ISNYSTNNGL
+245 ITNYSTNNGL
-255 TANSLMLTGNEN
+255 TANSLMLNGNQN

-294 YNETDFSGMVGLN
+294 FNETDLSGMVGLN
-307 KSWGYTHLNVSNF
+307 KSWGYTHLNVSSF
-320 HNNIGFYDPFLDANG
+320 RNNIGFYEPALDDNG
-335 NFVKENG
+335 NFIKEDG
-342 DPFLNSEFKSRS
+342 DAFTHSDFKNRS
-354 LDYPRQDIRHFKI
+354 LDFPRQDIRHFKI

-393 LEDGPSPSLF
+393 LEESAEPALF
-403 FDLKTYNADLKYYIH
+403 FDLKTYNADLKYYLH

-427 GLSADAGH
+427 GLSADAGK
-435 SQNKANDEFLIPN
+435 SENKADDEFLIPDYN
-448 YDTYGLGVFAYAKKN
+448 TYGIGIFAFAKKN
-463 WEDNTFSIGARYDY
+463 WENNTFSIGARYDF
-477 RKNNGKQLFVDSEER
+477 RKNDGKQLIKEGEEI

-512 FNDELNFKANAGSAF
+512 FNEEWNFKANAGSAF

-548 VGNPN
+548 IGNSN

-570 KIISASA
+570 KMISASA
-577 SVYNNYIR
+577 SIYNNYVH
-585 NFIYAST
+585 NFIYASN
-592 NGETTISEGSQYPVY
+592 NGETIEAEGDTYPVY

-612 NANLYGAEASL
+612 NANLYGAEATL

-635 TFGYVHAHNST
+635 TFGYVHAQNTS
-646 LDRPLAFIPAG
+646 LNKPLAFIPAG

-667 KFKGTNDAYLS
+667 KLKGTNDAYLS
-678 VGINSAFKQNRV
+678 VGINSAFKQTRV
-690 DETFETPTSGYTL
+690 DDVFETPTSGYTL
-703 LNAGIGATFKLGKQ
+703 LNAGLGATFNVGKQ
-717 PVKLSVS
+717 PIKLSVS
-724 ANNLLDQKYYDALS
+724 ANNLLNQKYYDALS

-745 SSENP
+745 DYENP
-750 NLGVYNTG
+750 NFGIYNVG

>member
-8 GLVILYTIFSSTVF
+8 GLVILYTLLSSTAF
-22 AATLKD
+22 ASALKD
-28 ITGKVTDASNNQ
+28 IKGKVTDASTSQ
-40 ALPGASIYI
+40 TLPGASIYI
-49 PDLKVTAVT
+49 PDLKVSAVT
-58 NTAGE
+58 NNDGE
-63 FTINNLPAKGSY
+63 FTLNNLPAKGSY
-75 LVEVHFIGYKTAT
+75 LVEVHYIGYKTAT
-88 QIVNFAEPSNLTF
+88 KIVNFSSTVTLEF

-109 TREIV
+109 TKEIV
-114 ITGSI
+114 ITGSL

-130 SAVLDK
+130 SAVIGKD
-136 EQLLAPST
+136 QLLQPST

-150 TKIPGVSQITT
+150 TRVPGVSQITT

-207 VEVLRGAAS
+207 IEILRGAAS

-223 LGGVINLLE
+223 LGGVINILE
-232 PSTAPDGQVKGEL
+232 PSTVPEGQVRGEF
-245 ISNYSTNNGL
+245 ITNYATNNGL
-255 TANSLMLTGNEN
+255 TANSLMLNGNQN

-294 YNETDFSGMVGLN
+294 FNETDLSGMIGLN
-307 KSWGYTHLNVSNF
+307 KSWGYTHLNVSSF
-320 HNNIGFYDPFLDANG
+320 RNNIGFYEPALDDNG
-335 NFVKENG
+335 NFLKESG
-342 DPFLNSEFKSRS
+342 EAFLKQDFKNRE
-354 LDYPRQDIRHFKI
+354 LDFPRQDIRHFKI

-393 LEDGPSPSLF
+393 LEESTEPALF
-403 FDLKTYNADLKYYIH
+403 FDLKTYTADLKYYIH
-418 ETNGWQPVF
+418 EINGWQPVF
-427 GLSADAGH
+427 GLSADAGN
-435 SQNKANDEFLIPN
+435 SENKADDEFLIPDYN
-448 YDTYGLGVFAYAKKN
+448 TYGIGVFAFAKKN
-463 WEDNTFSIGARYDY
+463 WENSTFSIGARYDY
-477 RKNNGKQLFVDSEER
+477 RKNDGKQLIKDGEEI

-512 FNDELNFKANAGSAF
+512 FNEEWNFKANAGSAF

-548 VGNPN
+548 IGNSG

-570 KIISASA
+570 KVVSASA
-577 SVYNNYIR
+577 SIYNNYVH
-585 NFIYAST
+585 NFIYASN
-592 NGETTISEGSQYPVY
+592 NGEIINAEGDDYPVY

-612 NANLYGAEASL
+612 NANLYGAEATL

-635 TFGYVHAHNST
+635 TFGYVHAQNTS
-646 LDRPLAFIPAG
+646 LNKPLAFIPAG

-667 KFKGTNDAYLS
+667 KLKGTNDAYLS

-690 DETFETPTSGYTL
+690 DDVFETPTSGYTL
-703 LNAGIGATFKLGKQ
+703 LNAGIGATFNLGKQ

-724 ANNLLDQKYYDALS
+724 ANNVLNQKYYDALS

-745 SSENP
+745 DYENP
-750 NLGVYNTG
+750 NFGIYNVG

>member
-8 GLVILYTIFSSTVF
+8 GLVILYTLFSSTAF
-22 AATLKD
+22 AAALKD
-28 ITGKVTDASNNQ
+28 IKGKVIDASSKQ
-40 ALPGASIYI
+40 TLPGATIYI
-49 PDLKVTAVT
+49 PDLKVSAIT
-58 NTAGE
+58 NNDGE
-63 FTINNLPAKGSY
+63 FSLNNLPAKGSY
-75 LVEVHFIGYKTAT
+75 LIEVHYIGYKTAT
-88 QIVNFAEPSNLTF
+88 KIVNFSDASALEF

-109 TREIV
+109 TKEIV

-130 SAVLDK
+130 SAVVGKD
-136 EQLLAPST
+136 QLLQPST

-150 TKIPGVSQITT
+150 TKVPGVSQITT

-207 VEVLRGAAS
+207 IEILRGAAS

-223 LGGVINLLE
+223 LGGVINILE
-232 PSTAPDGQVKGEL
+232 PSTAPDGQIKGEF
-245 ISNYSTNNGL
+245 ITNYSTNNGL
-255 TANSLMLTGNEN
+255 TANSLMLNGNEN

-286 TGYFPNSG
+286 AGYFPNSG
-294 YNETDFSGMVGLN
+294 FNETDLSGMIGLN
-307 KSWGYTHLNVSNF
+307 KSWGYTHLNVSSF
-320 HNNIGFYDPFLDANG
+320 RNNIGFYEPAVDDLG
-335 NFVKENG
+335 NFVKEDG
-342 DPFLNSEFKSRS
+342 EAFITSDFKSRE

-393 LEDGPSPSLF
+393 LEEGPEPSLF
-403 FDLKTYNADLKYYIH
+403 FDLKTYNADLKYYLH

-427 GLSADAGH
+427 GLSADAGK
-435 SQNKANDEFLIPN
+435 SENKADDEFLIPN
-448 YDTYGLGVFAYAKKN
+448 YNTYGIGVFAFAKKN
-463 WEDNTFSIGARYDY
+463 WDNNTFSIGARYDY
-477 RKNNGKQLFVDSEER
+477 RKNDGKQLFKDEEEI

-512 FNDELNFKANAGSAF
+512 FSEEWNFKANAGSAF

-548 VGNPN
+548 IGNSN

-570 KIISASA
+570 KIVSASA
-577 SVYNNYIR
+577 SIYNNYVH
-585 NFIYAST
+585 NFIYASN
-592 NGETTISEGSQYPVY
+592 NGEIITAEGDEYPVY

-612 NANLYGAEASL
+612 NANLYGAEATL

-635 TFGYVHAHNST
+635 TFGYVHAQNNT
-646 LDRPLAFIPAG
+646 LNKPLAFIPAG

-667 KFKGTNDAYLS
+667 KIKGTNDAYLS
-678 VGINSAFKQNRV
+678 VGINSAFKQTRV
-690 DETFETPTSGYTL
+690 DDVFETPTSGYTL
-703 LNAGIGATFKLGKQ
+703 LNAGIGATFNLGKQ
-717 PVKLSVS
+717 PIKFSVS

-745 SSENP
+745 DYENP
-750 NLGVYNTG
+750 NLGVYNVG

>member
-8 GLVILYTIFSSTVF
+8 GLVILYTLTFNTAF
-22 AATLKD
+22 AVVLKD
-28 ITGKVTDASNNQ
+28 IKGKVIDASNKQ
-40 ALPGASIYI
+40 TLPGATIFI
-49 PDLKVTAVT
+49 PDLKVSAVT
-58 NTAGE
+58 NNDGE
-63 FTINNLPAKGSY
+63 FVINNLPSKGSY
-75 LVEVHFIGYKTAT
+75 LIEVHYVGYKTAT
-88 QIVNFAEPSNLTF
+88 QVVNLALAGALEF

-109 TREIV
+109 TKEIV
-114 ITGSI
+114 ITGSL

-130 SAVLDK
+130 SAVVGKD
-136 EQLLAPST
+136 QLLQPST

-150 TKIPGVSQITT
+150 TRIPGVSQITT
-161 GPSISKPVIRGL
+161 GSSISKPVIRGL

-207 VEVLRGAAS
+207 IEILRGAAS

-232 PSTAPDGQVKGEL
+232 PSTAPEGQIKGEF
-245 ISNYSTNNGL
+245 ITNYSTNNGL
-255 TANSLMLTGNEN
+255 TANSLMLNGNEN

-294 YNETDFSGMVGLN
+294 FNETDLSGMVGLN
-307 KSWGYTHLNVSNF
+307 KSWGYTHLNVSSF
-320 HNNIGFYDPFLDANG
+320 KNNIGFYEPTLDADG
-335 NFVKENG
+335 NFVKEDGN
-342 DPFLNSEFKSRS
+342 PFTNDDHKNRDLE
-354 LDYPRQDIRHFKI
+354 YPRQDIRHFKI

-393 LEDGPSPSLF
+393 LEDGPDPSLF

-427 GLSADAGH
+427 GLSAESGN
-435 SQNKANDEFLIPN
+435 SKNKANDEYLIPDYN
-448 YDTYGLGVFAYAKKN
+448 TYGIGVFAYAKKN
-463 WEDNTFSIGARYDY
+463 WESSTFSIGARYDY
-477 RKNNGKQLFVDSEER
+477 RKNNGKELFVDGEEQ
-492 FAPFQNKFSNVSGA
+492 FAAFQNKFSNVSGA
-506 LGFTHQ
+506 LGFTHA
-512 FNDELNFKANAGSAF
+512 FNEEWNFKANAGSAF

-542 GTFRYE
+542 GTYRYE
-548 VGNPN
+548 VGNSN
-553 LSPERSYQVDA
+553 LNPERSYQVDA

-570 KIISASA
+570 KIVSASA
-577 SVYNNYIR
+577 SIYNNYIH
-585 NFIYAST
+585 NFIYASN
-592 NGETTISEGSQYPVY
+592 NGETIIAEGDQYPVY

-623 TIHPVPFIHFEN
+623 TIHPVTYIHFEN
-635 TFGYVHAHNST
+635 TFGYVHAQNQT
-646 LDRPLAFIPAG
+646 LDRPLSFIPAAS
-657 TLRNELRFEP
+657 LRNELRFEP
-667 KFKGTNDAYLS
+667 KLKGTNDAYLS

-690 DETFETPTSGYTL
+690 DEVFETKTSGYTL
-703 LNAGIGATFKLGKQ
+703 VNAGIGATFNVGKQ
-717 PVKLSVS
+717 PIKLSVS
-724 ANNLLDQKYYDALS
+724 ANNLLNQKYYDALS
-738 RYKPGRL
+738 RFKPGRFDQ
-745 SSENP
+745 ENP

>member
-8 GLVILYTIFSSTVF
+8 RLMIIYTLISSTAF
-22 AATLKD
+22 ATALKD
-28 ITGKVTDASNNQ
+28 ITGKVIDASNNQ
-40 ALPGASIYI
+40 ALAGATIYI

-58 NTAGE
+58 NNDGE
-63 FTINNLPAKGSY
+63 FTINNLPSKGSY
-75 LVEVHFIGYKTAT
+75 LMEVHYIGYKTAT
-88 QIVNFAEPSNLTF
+88 QIVNFATPPNITF

-109 TREIV
+109 TREVV
-114 ITGSI
+114 ITGSM

-130 SAVLDK
+130 STVIGKD
-136 EQLLAPST
+136 QLLAPST

-150 TKIPGVSQITT
+150 TRIPGVSQITT

-216 LMYGSDA
+216 LIYGSDA

-245 ISNYSTNNGL
+245 ITNYSTNNGL

-294 YNETDFSGMVGLN
+294 FNETDLSGMVGLN
-307 KSWGYTHLNVSNF
+307 KSWGYSHLNVSSF
-320 HNNIGFYDPFLDANG
+320 RNNIGFYDPSLDANG
-335 NFVKENG
+335 NFVKEDG

-354 LDYPRQDIRHFKI
+354 LEYPRQDIRHFKI

-403 FDLKTYNADLKYYIH
+403 FDLKTYNGDLKYYLH
-418 ETNGWQPVF
+418 EMDGWQPVF
-427 GLSADAGH
+427 GVSADAGR
-435 SQNKANDEFLIPN
+435 SQNKADDEFLIPN
-448 YDTYGLGVFAYAKKN
+448 YNTYGIGAFAYVKKN
-463 WEDNTFSIGARYDY
+463 WESNTLSIGARYDY
-477 RKNNGKQLFVDSEER
+477 RKNNGKQLFVDDEER

-512 FNDELNFKANAGSAF
+512 FNEELNFKANAGSAF

-548 VGNPN
+548 IGNPN

-577 SVYNNYIR
+577 SVYNNYIH
-585 NFIYAST
+585 NFIYASN
-592 NGETTISEGSQYPVY
+592 NGETTISEGNQYRVY

-623 TIHPVPFIHFEN
+623 TIHPVSFIHFEN
-635 TFGYVHAHNST
+635 TFGYVHAHNNS

-678 VGINSAFKQNRV
+678 VGINSAFKQTRV
-690 DETFETPTSGYTL
+690 DNTFETPTSGYTL
-703 LNAGIGATFKLGKQ
+703 LNAGIGATFNLGKQ

-724 ANNLLDQKYYDALS
+724 GNNLLNQKYYDALS

-745 SSENP
+745 SSEDP

-766 VPFTL
+766 VPFI
-771 VK
+771 VAK

>member
-8 GLVILYTIFSSTVF
+8 GLVILYTLFSSVAF
-22 AATLKD
+22 ATALKD
-28 ITGKVTDASNNQ
+28 IKGKVIDASSKQ
-40 ALPGASIYI
+40 TLPGATIYI
-49 PDLKVTAVT
+49 PDLKVSAIT
-58 NTAGE
+58 NNDGE
-63 FTINNLPAKGSY
+63 FSLNNLPAKGSY
-75 LVEVHFIGYKTAT
+75 LIEVHYIGYKTAT
-88 QIVNFAEPSNLTF
+88 KIVNFSDASSLEF

-109 TREIV
+109 TKEIV

-130 SAVLDK
+130 SAVVGKD
-136 EQLLAPST
+136 QLLQPST
-144 NLIDAL
+144 NLVDAL
-150 TKIPGVSQITT
+150 TRVPGVSQITT

-207 VEVLRGAAS
+207 IEILRGAAS

-223 LGGVINLLE
+223 LGGVINILE
-232 PSTAPDGQVKGEL
+232 PSTAPEGQVKGEF
-245 ISNYSTNNGL
+245 ITNYSTNNGL
-255 TANSLMLTGNEN
+255 TANSLMLNGNEN

-286 TGYFPNSG
+286 AGYFPNSG
-294 YNETDFSGMVGLN
+294 FNETDLSGMIGLN
-307 KSWGYTHLNVSNF
+307 KSWGYTHLNVSSF
-320 HNNIGFYDPFLDANG
+320 RNNIGFYEPTVDDHG
-335 NFVKENG
+335 NFVKEDG
-342 DPFLNSEFKSRS
+342 EAFITSDFKSRE

-393 LEDGPSPSLF
+393 LEEGPEPSLF
-403 FDLKTYNADLKYYIH
+403 FDLKTYNADLKYYLH

-427 GLSADAGH
+427 GLSADAGK
-435 SQNKANDEFLIPN
+435 SENKADDEFLIPN
-448 YDTYGLGVFAYAKKN
+448 YNTYGIGVFAFAKKN
-463 WEDNTFSIGARYDY
+463 WDNNTFSIGARYDY
-477 RKNNGKQLFVDSEER
+477 RKNDGKQLFKDEEEI

-512 FNDELNFKANAGSAF
+512 FNEEWNFKANAGSAF

-548 VGNPN
+548 IGNSN

-570 KIISASA
+570 KIVSASA
-577 SVYNNYIR
+577 SIYNNYVH
-585 NFIYAST
+585 NFIYAS
-592 NGETTISEGSQYPVY
+592 NNEETITAEGDEYPVY

-612 NANLYGAEASL
+612 NANLYGAEATL

-635 TFGYVHAHNST
+635 TFGYVHAQNNT
-646 LDRPLAFIPAG
+646 LNKPLAFIPAG

-667 KFKGTNDAYLS
+667 KIKGTNDAYLS
-678 VGINSAFKQNRV
+678 VGINSAFKQTRV
-690 DETFETPTSGYTL
+690 DDVFETPTSGYTL
-703 LNAGIGATFKLGKQ
+703 LNAGIGATFNLGKQ

-745 SSENP
+745 DFENP
-750 NLGVYNTG
+750 NLGVYNVG

>member
-8 GLVILYTIFSSTVF
+8 GLVILYTLLSSTAF
-22 AATLKD
+22 ASALKD
-28 ITGKVTDASNNQ
+28 IKGKVTDASNSQ
-40 ALPGASIYI
+40 TLPGASIYI
-49 PDLKVTAVT
+49 PDLKVSAVT
-58 NTAGE
+58 NNDGE
-63 FTINNLPAKGSY
+63 FTLNNLPAKGSY
-75 LVEVHFIGYKTAT
+75 LVEVHYIGYKTAT
-88 QIVNFAEPSNLTF
+88 KIVNFSSTVTLDF

-109 TREIV
+109 TKEIV
-114 ITGSI
+114 ITGSL

-130 SAVLDK
+130 SAVVGKD
-136 EQLLAPST
+136 QLLQPST

-150 TKIPGVSQITT
+150 TRVPGVSQITT

-207 VEVLRGAAS
+207 IEILRGAAS

-223 LGGVINLLE
+223 LGGVINILE
-232 PSTAPDGQVKGEL
+232 PSTAPEGQVRGEF
-245 ISNYSTNNGL
+245 ITNYATNNGL
-255 TANSLMLTGNEN
+255 TANSLMLNGNQN

-294 YNETDFSGMVGLN
+294 FNETDLSGMIGLN
-307 KSWGYTHLNVSNF
+307 KSWGYTHLNVSSF
-320 HNNIGFYDPFLDANG
+320 RNNIGFYEPALDDNG
-335 NFVKENG
+335 NFLKESG
-342 DPFLNSEFKSRS
+342 EAFLKQDFKNRE
-354 LDYPRQDIRHFKI
+354 LDFPRQDIRHFKI

-393 LEDGPSPSLF
+393 LEESTEPALF
-403 FDLKTYNADLKYYIH
+403 FDLKTYTADLKYYIH
-418 ETNGWQPVF
+418 EINGWQPVF
-427 GLSADAGH
+427 GLSADAGN
-435 SQNKANDEFLIPN
+435 SENKADDEFLIPDYN
-448 YDTYGLGVFAYAKKN
+448 TYGIGVFAFAKKN
-463 WEDNTFSIGARYDY
+463 WENSTFSIGARYDY
-477 RKNNGKQLFVDSEER
+477 RKNDGKQLIKDGEEI

-512 FNDELNFKANAGSAF
+512 FNEEWNFKANAGSAF

-548 VGNPN
+548 IGNSG

-570 KIISASA
+570 KVVSASA
-577 SVYNNYIR
+577 SIYNNYVH
-585 NFIYAST
+585 NFIYASN
-592 NGETTISEGSQYPVY
+592 NGEIINAEGDDYPVY

-612 NANLYGAEASL
+612 NANLYGAEATL

-635 TFGYVHAHNST
+635 TFGYVHAQNTS
-646 LDRPLAFIPAG
+646 LNKPLAFIPAG

-667 KFKGTNDAYLS
+667 KLKGTNDAYLS
-678 VGINSAFKQNRV
+678 VGINSAFKQSRV
-690 DETFETPTSGYTL
+690 DDVFETPTSGYTL
-703 LNAGIGATFKLGKQ
+703 LNAGIGATFNLGKQ

-724 ANNLLDQKYYDALS
+724 ANNVLNQKYYDALS

-745 SSENP
+745 DYENP
-750 NLGVYNTG
+750 NFGIYNVG

>member
-1 MKKLQLI
+1 MKKLQLFSF
-8 GLVILYTIFSSTVF
+8 VILYTLLFNTAF
-22 AATLKD
+22 AGVLKD
-28 ITGKVTDASNNQ
+28 IKGKVTDASTQ
-40 ALPGASIYI
+40 QTLPGATIFI
-49 PDLKVTAVT
+49 PDLKVTAIT
-58 NTAGE
+58 NNDGE
-63 FTINNLPAKGSY
+63 FTIKNLSSKGSY
-75 LVEVHFIGYKTAT
+75 LIEVHYIGYKTAT
-88 QIVNFAEPSNLTF
+88 KIVNLSAINTVEFE
-101 ALQPTAIE
+101 LQPTAIE
-109 TREIV
+109 TREVV
-114 ITGSI
+114 ITGAL

-130 SAVLDK
+130 SAVLGKD
-136 EQLLAPST
+136 QLLQPAS
-144 NLIDAL
+144 NLIDAIA
-150 TKIPGVSQITT
+150 KIPGVSQITT

-232 PSTAPDGQVKGEL
+232 PSTAPEGQIKGEL
-245 ISNYSTNNGL
+245 VTNYSTNNGL

-294 YNETDFSGMVGLN
+294 FNETDLSGMVGLN

-320 HNNIGFYDPFLDANG
+320 RNNIGFYDPALDANG
-335 NFVKENG
+335 NFLKEDG
-342 DPFLNSEFKSRS
+342 DPFLSSDFKSRS

-393 LEDGPSPSLF
+393 LEDGPEPALF
-403 FDLKTYNADLKYYIH
+403 FDLKSYNADLKYYLY
-418 ETNGWQPVF
+418 ESNGWQPVF

-435 SQNKANDEFLIPN
+435 SENKATDEFLIPD
-448 YDTYGLGVFAYAKKN
+448 YDTYGLGVFAYIKKN
-463 WEDNTFSIGARYDY
+463 WENNTLSIGARYDF
-477 RKNNGKQLFVDSEER
+477 RKNNGKQLFVEDEEQ
-492 FAPFQNKFSNVSGA
+492 FAPFENKFSNVSGA

-512 FNDELNFKANAGSAF
+512 FNDEWNFKANAGSAF
-527 RAPNPAELASNGVHE
+527 RAPNPAELGSNGVHE

-548 VGNPN
+548 IGNPN

-570 KIISASA
+570 KIVSASA
-577 SVYNNYIR
+577 SIYNNYVH
-585 NFIYAST
+585 NFIYASN
-592 NGETTISEGSQYPVY
+592 NGETINAEGSDYPVY

-612 NANLYGAEASL
+612 NANLYGAEATL

-635 TFGYVHAHNST
+635 TFGYVHAQNNT
-646 LDRPLAFIPAG
+646 LNRPLAFIPAG

-667 KFKGTNDAYLS
+667 KIKGTNDAYLS
-678 VGINSAFKQNRV
+678 VGINSAFKQSRV
-690 DETFETPTSGYTL
+690 DEVFETPTSGYTL
-703 LNAGIGATFKLGKQ
+703 LNAGIGATFNLGKQ
-717 PVKLSVS
+717 PVRLSVS

-745 SSENP
+745 SQEDPTLGIYNP
-750 NLGVYNTG
+750 G

-771 VK
+771 LK

>member
-1 MKKLQLI
+1 MKRLQLI
-8 GLVILYTIFSSTVF
+8 GLVILYTLLSNTAF
-22 AATLKD
+22 ALALKD
-28 ITGKVTDASNNQ
+28 IKGKVIDASNNHT
-40 ALPGASIYI
+40 LPGATIYI
-49 PDLKVTAVT
+49 PDLKVTAIT
-58 NTAGE
+58 NNDGE
-63 FTINNLPAKGSY
+63 FMLNNLPNKGSY
-75 LVEVHFIGYKTAT
+75 LVEVHYIGYKTAT
-88 QIVNFAEPSNLTF
+88 KIVNFANAPILEF

-109 TREIV
+109 TKEIV

-130 SAVLDK
+130 SAVVGKD
-136 EQLLAPST
+136 QLLAPST

-150 TKIPGVSQITT
+150 TRVPGVSQITT

-207 VEVLRGAAS
+207 IEILRGAAS

-223 LGGVINLLE
+223 LGGVINILE
-232 PSTAPDGQVKGEL
+232 PSTAPEGQINGEL
-245 ISNYSTNNGL
+245 ITNYSTNNGL
-255 TANSLMLTGNEN
+255 TANSLMLNGNEN

-294 YNETDFSGMVGLN
+294 FNETDLSGMIGLN
-307 KSWGYTHLNVSNF
+307 KSWGYTHLNVSSF
-320 HNNIGFYDPFLDANG
+320 RNNIGFYEPSLDDNG
-335 NFVKENG
+335 NFVTEDG
-342 DPFLNSEFKSRS
+342 EAFINSDFKNRE

-393 LEDGPSPSLF
+393 LEDGPEPALF
-403 FDLKTYNADLKYYIH
+403 FDLKTFTGDLKYYLH

-427 GLSADAGH
+427 GLSADAGK
-435 SQNKANDEFLIPN
+435 SLNKADDEFLIPDYN
-448 YDTYGLGVFAYAKKN
+448 TYGIGVFAFAKKN
-463 WEDNTFSIGARYDY
+463 WDNNTFSIGARYDF
-477 RKNNGKQLFVDSEER
+477 RKNNGKQLFKDGEEI

-512 FNDELNFKANAGSAF
+512 FNEEWNFKANAGSAF

-548 VGNPN
+548 IGNSA

-570 KIISASA
+570 KIVSASA
-577 SVYNNYIR
+577 SVYNNYVH
-585 NFIYAST
+585 NFIYASN
-592 NGETTISEGSQYPVY
+592 NGEIINAEGDDYPVY

-612 NANLYGAEASL
+612 NANLYGAEATL

-635 TFGYVHAHNST
+635 TFGYVHAQNTS
-646 LDRPLAFIPAG
+646 LSKPLAFIPAG

-667 KFKGTNDAYLS
+667 KIKGTNDAYLS
-678 VGINSAFKQNRV
+678 VGINSAFKQTRV
-690 DETFETPTSGYTL
+690 DDVFETPTSGYTL
-703 LNAGIGATFKLGKQ
+703 LNAGLGATFNLGKQ

-724 ANNLLDQKYYDALS
+724 ASNILNQKYYDALS

-745 SSENP
+745 DYQNP
-750 NLGVYNTG
+750 NFGIYNVG

-766 VPFTL
+766 LPFSL
-771 VK
+771 AK